1 MRNKLKDL
9 SKLKSLS
16 EAMLHF
22 ELSKYEVFSKF
33 AETSDWNQVY
43 VNDSRYELI
52 RLIMISNFV
61 SKGYFTMSDLVGV
74 TNLNTRSIERLISRS
89 TKANYFVKKPSKDK
103 E

>member
-43 VNDSRYELI
+43 VNDSR
-52 RLIMISNFV
+52 
-61 SKGYFTMSDLVGV
+61 
-74 TNLNTRSIERLISRS
+74 
-89 TKANYFVKKPSKDK
+89 
-103 E
+103 